1 MRRETHYCPR
11 PRDGQDEIAEML
23 TARGAKEAVEVP
35 QKKTSIVGDVDP
47 PWVRRVSRREQA
59 A

>member
-1 MRRETHYCPR
+1 
-11 PRDGQDEIAEML
+11 ML
-23 TARGAKEAVEVP
+23 KAKGAKEKVDIP
-35 QKKTSIVGDVDP
+35 MKKTSVVGEVDP

>member
-1 MRRETHYCPR
+1 MHFPLTRY
-11 PRDGQDEIAEML
+11 GQDEIAEML
-23 TARGAKEAVEVP
+23 SAKGAKEKVDVP
-35 QKKTSIVGDVDP
+35 LKKTSVVGEVDP